1 MRAARLIP
9 VLLFV
14 LLAVLTLSACGKSRN
29 LVLLLPDP
37 DGHVGSVV
45 VTNEQGSQI
54 LTQAG
59 TATRIAP
66 KAAPSP
72 PEVLSDA
79 EKEQLFG
86 PALRALPTKPV
97 RYILYFESDGVQLTP
112 ESKALLLKVLATSKD
127 RQSRDIAVVG
137 HASKAGDEGYNIA
150 LSRKRAEA
158 VRKMLVKDGLPPEAF
173 EVTSHGSANPL
184 VISSNPHEPKNRR
197 VEITIR

>member
-1 MRAARLIP
+1 MRAARLLP
-9 VLLFV
+9 LVVSLLTVL
-14 LLAVLTLSACGKSRN
+14 ALSGCGKSRN
-29 LVLLLPDP
+29 VVLLLPDP

-45 VTNEQGSQI
+45 VTNEQGSQT

-66 KAAPSP
+66 KTAPSP
-72 PEVLSDA
+72 PETLSA
-79 EKEQLFG
+79 EERDQLFG

-112 ESKALLLKVLATSKD
+112 ESKALLPKVLASSRE

-137 HASKAGDEGYNIA
+137 HASKAGDEGYNIE

-158 VRKMLVKDGLPPEAF
+158 VRKLLVKDGLPLEAF

-184 VISSNPHEPKNRR
+184 VQSTNPHEPKNRR

>member
-1 MRAARLIP
+1 MRAARL
-9 VLLFV
+9 LTLALFV
-14 LLAVLTLSACGKSRN
+14 LLCSACGANKN
-29 LVLLLPDP
+29 VVLLLPDP

-45 VTNEQGSQI
+45 VSNDQGSQI
-54 LTQAG
+54 LTRAG

-112 ESKALLLKVLATSKD
+112 ESKELLPKVLATSRE
-127 RQSRDIAVVG
+127 RQSHDIAVVG

-150 LSRKRAEA
+150 LSRRRAEA

-173 EVTSHGSANPL
+173 EVTSHGSTNPL
-184 VISSNPHEPKNRR
+184 VISNNPHEPKNRR